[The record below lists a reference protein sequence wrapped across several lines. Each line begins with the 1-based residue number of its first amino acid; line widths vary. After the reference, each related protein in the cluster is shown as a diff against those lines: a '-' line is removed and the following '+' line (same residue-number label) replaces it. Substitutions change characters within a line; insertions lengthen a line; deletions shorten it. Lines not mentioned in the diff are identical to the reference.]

1 MANPPKARRGEDE
14 KKTTNDEEFF
24 PDIKALA
31 KWYAP
36 EAEYTLKKKVKLL
49 RKVPMLL
56 SEESKPL
63 NTILI
68 CRHPEERILI
78 VKELADLDRKKMKK
92 ISE

>member
-1 MANPPKARRGEDE
+1 ME
-14 KKTTNDEEFF
+14 NDGDFF
-24 PDIKALA
+24 TDIEALT

-36 EAEYTLKKKVKLL
+36 EAEHTLKKKVKLL

-78 VKELADLDRKKMKK
+78 VKELADLDRKRLKKMPK
-92 ISE
+92 

>member
-1 MANPPKARRGEDE
+1 MKIRRKMNE
-14 KKTTNDEEFF
+14 DEEFF
-24 PDIKALA
+24 TEIEALT

-36 EAEYTLKKKVKLL
+36 EAEHPLKKKVKLL

-56 SEESKPL
+56 YEESKPL

-78 VKELADLDRKKMKK
+78 VKEFADLDRKKLKK
-92 ISE
+92 IPE

>member
-1 MANPPKARRGEDE
+1 ME
-14 KKTTNDEEFF
+14 NDEVFF
-24 PDIKALA
+24 PDLEALA

-36 EAEYTLKKKVKLL
+36 EAEHRLKKKVKLL

-78 VKELADLDRKKMKK
+78 VKELADLDRKRPKKMP
-92 ISE
+92 E